1 MAYLS
6 TMASNDRTGMMNSL
20 VERLNEFSARLIHAV
35 DVLKSKYE
43 EAVASVHAAN
53 SSGVAQL
60 PARLDLDLGGLEAPT
75 LTSQEADALRLL
87 AMAGLA
93 STSARASPSPF
104 SSAPQRAPPVS
115 GSPPAPLPQNN
126 FPGPPPPIG
135 LPGAPLLRPPPGMM
149 RSTPTVADQ
158 LAAVAPQANVRPTST
173 AMSRAPGGPVG
184 TPRPPQ
190 PPIGTAPR
198 APAPVNLGSKAPGGP
213 TVSATRPTSRGASG
227 PSPSLPDP
235 PPPAPVGG
243 ATANATGPSRGGKK
257 SSHEK
262 LIEKL
267 STRYP
272 QLSTDDLS
280 RYINKLRERNS
291 GKLSGMSVASI
302 EQQVGALMVQ
312 FPPMNPPPQASASA
326 LADQDSNNCAVC
338 LEEMFDH
345 NSKRLNPCGH
355 RFHHHCINEWM
366 HTHGGAGNTCPM
378 CRVYITREDEF
389 PDLGHNPHRRH

>member
-1 MAYLS
+1 MKSANLDSTLSQLNKAQQKLSKETELSFELQQKFHKEKEKRENEVRLLKLKLLKDQHETINAHLLRRKTENEANMAYLS
-6 TMASNDRTGMMNSL
+6 TMDRTGMMSSL
-20 VERLNEFSARLIHAV
+20 LERLNEFSAKLIHAV

-43 EAVASVHAAN
+43 EAVAGVHAAT
-53 SSGVAQL
+53 SGAAQL

-75 LTSQEADALRLL
+75 LTAQEADALRLL

-104 SSAPQRAPPVS
+104 PSVPQRAPPAS
-115 GSPPAPLPQNN
+115 GFPAPPQNN

-135 LPGAPLLRPPPGMM
+135 LPGTPMLRPPPGML

-173 AMSRAPGGPVG
+173 MSRAPGGPVG

-198 APAPVNLGSKAPGGP
+198 APAPLNPGSKAPGGP
-213 TVSATRPTSRGASG
+213 TLSATRPNSRGASG
-227 PSPSLPDP
+227 PSPSIPDP
-235 PPPAPVGG
+235 PAPASAG
-243 ATANATGPSRGGKK
+243 ASASAAGPSRSGKK

-267 STRYP
+267 STRLDLFSKNVLFSTLLCRYP

-280 RYINKLRERNS
+280 RYINMLRERNS
-291 GKLSGMSVASI
+291 VSPEPLDAMLQWKLTKDDT
-302 EQQVGALMVQ
+302 
-312 FPPMNPPPQASASA
+312 F
-326 LADQDSNNCAVC
+326 
-338 LEEMFDH
+338 
-345 NSKRLNPCGH
+345 
-355 RFHHHCINEWM
+355 
-366 HTHGGAGNTCPM
+366 
-378 CRVYITREDEF
+378 YIV
-389 PDLGHNPHRRH
+389 

>member
-1 MAYLS
+1 MKSGNLDSTQSQLNKAQQKLAKETELSFELQQKFHKEKERRENEVRLLKLKLLKDQHETINAHLLRRKAENEANMAYLS
-6 TMASNDRTGMMNSL
+6 TMDRTGKSSL
-20 VERLNEFSARLIHAV
+20 LERLNEFSAKLIHAV

-43 EAVASVHAAN
+43 EAVAGVNATT
-53 SSGVAQL
+53 SGAAQL
-60 PARLDLDLGGLEAPT
+60 PARLDLDLAGLEAPT
-75 LTSQEADALRLL
+75 LTAQEADALRLL
-87 AMAGLA
+87 AMAGMA
-93 STSARASPSPF
+93 SVGLTSTPARASPSPF
-104 SSAPQRAPPVS
+104 PPAPMRAPPAS
-115 GSPPAPLPQNN
+115 GFPAPPQNN

-135 LPGAPLLRPPPGMM
+135 LPGTPLLRPPPGMM

-173 AMSRAPGGPVG
+173 TMSRAPGGPVG

-243 ATANATGPSRGGKK
+243 ATASAAGPSRGGKK

-267 STRYP
+267 STR
-272 QLSTDDLS
+272 L
-280 RYINKLRERNS
+280 
-291 GKLSGMSVASI
+291 
-302 EQQVGALMVQ
+302 GALLQKFSIV
-312 FPPMNPPPQASASA
+312 SL
-326 LADQDSNNCAVC
+326 LAGT
-338 LEEMFDH
+338 L
-345 NSKRLNPCGH
+345 NSQLM
-355 RFHHHCINEWM
+355 I
-366 HTHGGAGNTCPM
+366 
-378 CRVYITREDEF
+378 
-389 PDLGHNPHRRH
+389 

>member
-1 MAYLS
+1 
-6 TMASNDRTGMMNSL
+6 MNSL

-104 SSAPQRAPPVS
+104 SAAPQRVPPVS
-115 GSPPAPLPQNN
+115 GFPPTPLPQNN

-135 LPGAPLLRPPPGMM
+135 LPGAPLLRPPPGML
-149 RSTPTVADQ
+149 RSAPTVADQ

-173 AMSRAPGGPVG
+173 TMSRAPGGPVG

-213 TVSATRPTSRGASG
+213 TVSTTRPTSRGASG

-243 ATANATGPSRGGKK
+243 ATASAAGPSRGGKK
-257 SSHEK
+257 SSHDK

-267 STRYP
+267 
-272 QLSTDDLS
+272 
-280 RYINKLRERNS
+280 
-291 GKLSGMSVASI
+291 
-302 EQQVGALMVQ
+302 
-312 FPPMNPPPQASASA
+312 
-326 LADQDSNNCAVC
+326 
-338 LEEMFDH
+338 
-345 NSKRLNPCGH
+345 
-355 RFHHHCINEWM
+355 
-366 HTHGGAGNTCPM
+366 
-378 CRVYITREDEF
+378 
-389 PDLGHNPHRRH
+389 